1 MVIDDLRTTFLT
13 SSLSEE
19 QLAEMVAAGEE
30 NSFGPDT
37 ELFHEG
43 APADYLWILLEG
55 SVQLTRQSGN
65 DTVLLATMTTPGQ
78 WAGGLRAW
86 SDAAGSAGYRATGR
100 SIDQVRFFLLPSA
113 DLGRLVDKWFSF
125 GKHMIVG
132 LYQTVRTI
140 EATARQRESLIA
152 LGTMAAGLA
161 HEINNPAA
169 ASLRAVEG
177 LRHNCDTMLSALA
190 DLATKTIA
198 AEQHIA
204 LDALRHEL
212 NERPQPDHDSVA
224 AMDRED
230 ALAEWLQRHGVERGW
245 ELAPQLAAAS
255 ADAEWLERAE
265 SAVGPTALEPA
276 LRWVASTLAADAL
289 LSELTDTTTRISN
302 LVAAAKSYTQLDRAS
317 LQDCDIHEGIESTL
331 VMLSPKLDGID
342 VKRDFGD
349 DLPRIEVYPAELNQV
364 WTNLIDN
371 AIDAMDGK
379 GTLRISTRRDGDH
392 LFIDFAD
399 TGHGMDSA
407 VQERAFEPFF
417 TTKDVVK
424 GTGLGLDI
432 SRRIVAER
440 HGGDITFESQPGATI
455 ARVRLPLSRWKSG
468 ATNRGRPGPCG

>member
-13 SSLSEE
+13 GGLSDE

-30 NSFGPDT
+30 ATFEPDT

-55 SVQLTRQSGN
+55 TVQLTRQSGN

-86 SDAAGSAGYRATGR
+86 SDASGSAGYRATGR
-100 SIDQVRFFLLPSA
+100 SVDRVRFFLLPSA
-113 DLGRLVDKWFSF
+113 DLARLVDKWFPF

-169 ASLRAVEG
+169 ASLRAVEA
-177 LRHNCDTMLSALA
+177 LRATGDTMLSSLT
-190 DLATKTIA
+190 DLAKKTIA
-198 AEQHIA
+198 AGQFIA
-204 LDALRHEL
+204 LDELRREL
-212 NERPQPDHDSVA
+212 TERPAPDHDSVA

-230 ALAEWLQRHGVERGW
+230 ALAEWLQRHSVERGW
-245 ELAPQLAAAS
+245 ELAAQLASAS
-255 ADAEWLERAE
+255 ADAEWLDRVE
-265 SAVGPTALEPA
+265 STVGSAALEPA
-276 LRWVASTLAADAL
+276 LRWVASTLAAGAL

-302 LVAAAKSYTQLDRAS
+302 LVAAAKSYSQMDRAS

-331 VMLSPKLDGID
+331 VMMSPKLDGID
-342 VKRDFGD
+342 VQRDFGSD
-349 DLPRIEVYPAELNQV
+349 IPRIEVYPAELNQV

-371 AIDAMDGK
+371 AIDAMEGK
-379 GTLRISTRRDGDH
+379 GTLGITTRLDGDH
-392 LFIDFAD
+392 LVIDFAD
-399 TGHGMDSA
+399 TGHGMDST

-417 TTKDVVK
+417 TTKDVGK

-432 SRRIVAER
+432 SRRIVVDR
-440 HGGDITFESQPGATI
+440 HRGEITFESEPGATT
-455 ARVRLPLSRWKSG
+455 ARVRLPMSL
-468 ATNRGRPGPCG
+468 

>member
-13 SSLSEE
+13 GGLSDE

-30 NSFGPDT
+30 ASFEPDT

-100 SIDQVRFFLLPSA
+100 SIDRVRFFLLPST
-113 DLGRLVDKWFSF
+113 DLARLVDLWFPF

-169 ASLRAVEG
+169 AALRAVEG
-177 LRHNCDTMLSALA
+177 LRKAGDAMLSSMSELA
-190 DLATKTIA
+190 KKSITPD
-198 AEQHIA
+198 QCVA
-204 LDALRHEL
+204 LDELRREL
-212 NERPQPDHDSVA
+212 SDRTQPDHDSVA
-224 AMDRED
+224 TMDRED
-230 ALAEWLQRHGVERGW
+230 ALADWMQNHGVERGW
-245 ELAPQLAAAS
+245 ELAAQLASAS
-255 ADAEWLERAE
+255 ADTEWLERAK
-265 SAVGPTALEPA
+265 SAAGPALEPA
-276 LRWVASTLAADAL
+276 LRWIATTLASGAL

-302 LVAAAKSYTQLDRAS
+302 LVAAAKTYTQMDRAS
-317 LQDCDIHEGIESTL
+317 LQDSDIHEGIESTL
-331 VMLSPKLDGID
+331 VMMSPKLDGID
-342 VKRDFGD
+342 VHRDFD
-349 DLPRIEVYPAELNQV
+349 SDIPRLEVYPAELNQV

-379 GTLRISTRRDGDH
+379 GTLRITTRREGDH
-392 LFIDFAD
+392 LVVDIED

-417 TTKDVVK
+417 TTKDVGK

-440 HGGDITFESQPGATI
+440 HGGEITFESRPGATT
-455 ARVRLPLSRWKSG
+455 ARVRLPIR
-468 ATNRGRPGPCG
+468 R

>member
-13 SSLSEE
+13 GGLSDE

-30 NSFGPDT
+30 ASFEPDT

-55 SVQLTRQSGN
+55 TVQLTRQSGN

-86 SDAAGSAGYRATGR
+86 SDASGSAGYRATGR
-100 SIDQVRFFLLPSA
+100 SVDRVRFFLLPSA
-113 DLGRLVDKWFSF
+113 DLARLVDKWFPF

-169 ASLRAVEG
+169 ASLRAVEA
-177 LRHNCDTMLSALA
+177 LRATGDTMLSSLT
-190 DLATKTIA
+190 DLAKKTIA
-198 AEQHIA
+198 AGQYIT
-204 LDALRHEL
+204 LDELRREL
-212 NERPQPDHDSVA
+212 AERPAPDHDSVA

-230 ALAEWLQRHGVERGW
+230 ALAEWLQRHSVERGW
-245 ELAPQLAAAS
+245 ELTAQLASAS
-255 ADAEWLERAE
+255 ADAEWLDRVE
-265 SAVGPTALEPA
+265 STVGSAALEPA
-276 LRWVASTLAADAL
+276 LRWVASTLAAGAL

-302 LVAAAKSYTQLDRAS
+302 LVAAAKSYSQMDRAS

-331 VMLSPKLDGID
+331 VMMSPKLDGID
-342 VKRDFGD
+342 VQRDFGSD
-349 DLPRIEVYPAELNQV
+349 IPRIEVYPAELNQV

-371 AIDAMDGK
+371 AIDAMEGN
-379 GTLRISTRRDGDH
+379 GTLGITTRLDGDH
-392 LFIDFAD
+392 LVIDFAD

-417 TTKDVVK
+417 TTKDVGK

-432 SRRIVAER
+432 SRRIVVDR
-440 HGGDITFESQPGATI
+440 HRGEITFESEPGATT
-455 ARVRLPLSRWKSG
+455 ARVRLPMSL
-468 ATNRGRPGPCG
+468 

>member
-13 SSLSEE
+13 GGLSDE

-30 NSFGPDT
+30 VSFEPDT

-43 APADYLWILLEG
+43 APADYLWVLLEG

-100 SIDQVRFFLLPSA
+100 SIDRVRFFLLPST
-113 DLGRLVDKWFSF
+113 DLARLVDMWFPF

-132 LYQTVRTI
+132 VYQTVRTI

-169 ASLRAVEG
+169 AALRAVEG
-177 LRHNCDTMLSALA
+177 LRKAGDAMLSSMT
-190 DLATKTIA
+190 DLAQKAITPD
-198 AEQHIA
+198 QYVA
-204 LDALRHEL
+204 LDELRREL
-212 NERPQPDHDSVA
+212 SERPQPDHDSVA
-224 AMDRED
+224 TMDRED
-230 ALAEWLQRHGVERGW
+230 ALAEWMQRHDVERGW
-245 ELAPQLAAAS
+245 ELASQLASAS
-255 ADAEWLERAE
+255 ADAEWLERVQ
-265 SAVGPTALEPA
+265 SAVGSALEPA
-276 LRWVASTLAADAL
+276 LRWIATTLASGAL
-289 LSELTDTTTRISN
+289 LTELTDTTTRISN
-302 LVAAAKSYTQLDRAS
+302 LVAAAKTYTQMDRAS
-317 LQDCDIHEGIESTL
+317 LQDSDIREGIESTL
-331 VMLSPKLDGID
+331 VMMSPKLDGID
-342 VKRDFGD
+342 VQRDFD
-349 DLPRIEVYPAELNQV
+349 SDIPRVEVYPAELNQV

-379 GTLRISTRRDGDH
+379 GTLRITTRREGDH
-392 LFIDFAD
+392 LVIDFAD
-399 TGHGMDSA
+399 TGHGMDTT

-417 TTKDVVK
+417 TTKDVGK

-432 SRRIVAER
+432 SRRIVVDR
-440 HGGDITFESQPGATI
+440 HRGEITFESQPGATT
-455 ARVRLPLSRWKSG
+455 ARVRLPI
-468 ATNRGRPGPCG
+468 